1 MFWADKVKKQKLQLL
16 INLLFL
22 VSSVTHWKA
31 GIKSHSRVWTSQ
43 RSQRY
48 CDCVQWSWLGLKVAV
63 RCSLCVIRQWITAT
77 KLHNI
82 ARVASSQDLVELRF
96 RNSSRNCDVVIAG
109 RQHRCSDPS
118 LSYGSKTSWTESQ
131 RRVVDE
137 TRSSMLTW
145 LYDLNLNPSLIC
157 DPSSCL
163 VIKSGCCNHS
173 QSVTDSKKPPAF
185 PSCTE
190 WVFFY
195 PSVPE
200 PLFIFTR
207 PSYIHGL
214 HHCVCEFSCAQYTL
228 VCLHAAVTDK

>member
-1 MFWADKVKKQKLQLL
+1 MFWADKVKKQKPQLL

-22 VSSVTHWKA
+22 VSFVTHWKA

-96 RNSSRNCDVVIAG
+96 RNSSRNCDVVVAG

-131 RRVVDE
+131 RRVVDTLIDVNLVVWFQSE
-137 TRSSMLTW
+137 SFSNLWPEQLPCNQKRLLQPLAISHRLQKATRF
-145 LYDLNLNPSLIC
+145 
-157 DPSSCL
+157 
-163 VIKSGCCNHS
+163 
-173 QSVTDSKKPPAF
+173 SK
-185 PSCTE
+185 
-190 WVFFY
+190 
-195 PSVPE
+195 
-200 PLFIFTR
+200 L
-207 PSYIHGL
+207 HGVGVL
-214 HHCVCEFSCAQYTL
+214 L
-228 VCLHAAVTDK
+228 P